1 MLVST
6 SSALAPDQAMPMV
19 MAGRSM
25 VGKNWVLMR
34 AIENAPNRIINTIS
48 RLAAFG

>member
-1 MLVST
+1 MFAAT
-6 SSALAPDQAMPMV
+6 SSALAPDQV
-19 MAGRSM
+19 TVTVICFSSM

-34 AIENAPNRIINTIS
+34 ASETTPANSIRIIS